1 MGSLDQISF
10 YQIRDDLNEMYEVLL
25 KRSIEFQQFAHTTV
39 KKLPAIYEEIEH
51 DIKFKANDMIA
62 AIQDQ
67 TSIPENMNFHH
78 FFMTFSW
85 GTITLIGYYIMYF
98 QGSIIF
104 PLLLDFIIDTS
115 SAILLAYIIIPAVVY
130 FNLSKYE
137 EYSRESRFVLLIAAL
152 FQGLLVGFL
161 LSNCS
166 TIIILPVEAINML
179 FISIISRILG
189 HKLNND
195 RQAYFGIIN
204 GIGFIFL
211 ITIGY
216 VTRYLTKAYFFASIL
231 TVFTSHTIIQIYM
244 RRVMQSDL
252 RPSYVLLIM
261 ITLSIYCQTLIRMLF
276 GQYIRA
282 DRNH

>member
-1 MGSLDQISF
+1 
-10 YQIRDDLNEMYEVLL
+10 
-25 KRSIEFQQFAHTTV
+25 
-39 KKLPAIYEEIEH
+39 
-51 DIKFKANDMIA
+51 MIA

-244 RRVMQSDL
+244 RRVMQHRRHQLIKRYYVCSKTITTTEVYNNIFEVDNGNNNNENNNNNNRLRQMSD
-252 RPSYVLLIM
+252 
-261 ITLSIYCQTLIRMLF
+261 F
-276 GQYIRA
+276 
-282 DRNH
+282 